1 MNSDLG
7 LVCSN
12 KTILVINKIIIVHM
26 GFQLRLLGNSFKTI
40 QKKITIDALNHF
52 AKPFV
57 GGGGGWGEGGRQ
69 YSSCLFELNY
79 TEQDIKLTLDI
90 Q

>member
-1 MNSDLG
+1 
-7 LVCSN
+7 
-12 KTILVINKIIIVHM
+12 M
-26 GFQLRLLGNSFKTI
+26 GFQLRLLGNFFKTI

-69 YSSCLFELNY
+69 YSSCLFELN
-79 TEQDIKLTLDI
+79 
-90 Q
+90 